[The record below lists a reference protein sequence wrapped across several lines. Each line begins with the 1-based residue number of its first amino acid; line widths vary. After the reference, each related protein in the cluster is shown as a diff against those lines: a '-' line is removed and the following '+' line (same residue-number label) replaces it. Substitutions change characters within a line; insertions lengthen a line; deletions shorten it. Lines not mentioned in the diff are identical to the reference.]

1 MLFANN
7 TQSCAKASPDQTL
20 PCLIAANPSDLRA
33 SLNAAMAIRRYSFR
47 PVLDGPEG
55 IISGLPAMRLLHGAG
70 GRVPFMTGAVLDEGL
85 FFQAHS

>member
-1 MLFANN
+1 
-7 TQSCAKASPDQTL
+7 
-20 PCLIAANPSDLRA
+20 
-33 SLNAAMAIRRYSFR
+33 MAIQRYSFR

-55 IISGLPAMRLLHGAG
+55 IISGLPAMRLSHGAG